1 MTTTLIT
8 DASIAWKLLNGIFI
22 SYKPAGI
29 SSRIMR
35 STIQKLLCKELN
47 EMHVRPP
54 TTYVC
59 IEGET
64 NKPMTVSTRPS
75 FADNILAA
83 GPRYQEKDIKLFC
96 PIMPGKDTSGVVV
109 TGIGKGTKI
118 AYKLLESKTTRHYKL
133 KGTLGQATNN
143 YFISGKIVEKSTYK
157 HVRRHMIDKICA
169 SMQSSHQRKMF
180 EQCGVDM
187 ESQAAFELAVQGP
200 IRPATS
206 KVPVLYSIK
215 CIDFESPEFTL
226 EIVCL
231 NEYEDYLKTLIHE
244 LGMKLHTTATCTQIQ
259 CFQYGLFNVEHA
271 LLKKHWKLE
280 HIIHNI
286 QECQTILDNNEYLL
300 HQKSAS
306 LLQQTNSE

>member
-109 TGIGKGTKI
+109 TGIGK
-118 AYKLLESKTTRHYKL
+118 
-133 KGTLGQATNN
+133 
-143 YFISGKIVEKSTYK
+143 GKIVEKSTYK